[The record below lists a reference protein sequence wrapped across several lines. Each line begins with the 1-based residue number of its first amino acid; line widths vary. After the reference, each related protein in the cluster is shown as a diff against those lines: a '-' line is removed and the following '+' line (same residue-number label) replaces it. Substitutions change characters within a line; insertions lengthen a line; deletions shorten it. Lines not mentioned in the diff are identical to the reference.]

1 MVPERSGLVRK
12 YRIGVDVG
20 GTNTD
25 SVIIDITQRNDPST
39 RGVLA
44 SFKHETTPNV
54 TTGIEGAVRE
64 VLQASGI
71 DPGSEEI
78 LGLTIGTT
86 HFINAVVQLDSSRL
100 AKVAVIRLAAPY
112 TTECPSF
119 IDFPKDLRELLEG
132 HTAIIQGGLQ
142 IDGRT
147 INDIQESELLEQA
160 RIIKEKGLKNVAVV
174 GIYSPL
180 DVDGQQ
186 EYKARNILNQALGDE
201 VNIVCSCDVG
211 RVGFL
216 ERENASILNASITA
230 FAQRT
235 IRGYRRAL
243 KRLGIKCGLYLTQ
256 NDGTLTTADEAARL
270 PIRTFASGA
279 TNSMRGAS
287 YLAGIDLM
295 RHEIDDGNDGKRHGK
310 SMIVV
315 DVGGTTTDVGV
326 LLPSG
331 YPRQAAAFIE
341 VAGVRTNFS
350 MPDVQSIGL
359 GGGSRVRQLD
369 GGRISVGPDSVG
381 HYLTRDS
388 LVFGGTQ
395 LTATDISVRASGIVV
410 GDVEKVGHLDEDII
424 KMAQANVKR
433 QLEVAID
440 RMKTSPEDCDV
451 LLVGGGSIIAPPE
464 LKGVKSIIT
473 PKYHEVANAVGAAIA
488 NVSGEVDT
496 IEILQGRSLPEAL
509 ERIKQ
514 RAIEEAIKTGAVRG
528 SVGVV
533 DVNILPVQYVTNQ
546 ATRII
551 VRAVGELGQDG
562 KDDQTTASGTDSQEE
577 ELDKE
582 GDEAEADP
590 IIHTPMPKEPIDYVN
605 YRPKIEGKEWVL
617 SETDLFF
624 IMEGCGILGTGGGGS
639 PYPAYLI
646 CRQILCDGGSIRII
660 DHTALPDDAVLARG
674 GFMGSPS
681 VGSERIRSGAHLR
694 MAGLELAKYCGI
706 TEFGATLCDEIG
718 GSNGMQSL
726 QMTKYYGIPALDGDL
741 MGRAYPMLNQV
752 LPAVYNRPNA
762 LIPCSLND
770 GSNNTVLLTTVKNE
784 HFVES
789 IMRVVTTEM
798 GSSAALCPPPLALRD
813 ARDYGVTRS
822 QSQAWRMGRA
832 VAICRQMNDL
842 KGVSKAILKLQNGVL
857 LFIGK
862 IIDVSREVRA
872 GFTWGQVRIARLRAD
887 ELEDT
892 DEMTEDIWTNEDG
905 ATMLIPFQNENLCA
919 YMESVNSDGSI
930 NRKVV
935 ASVPDLITIL
945 DSQSGSHLGT
955 PEYSYG
961 LRVTVIAL
969 AGHPLWRSDHGLKI
983 GGPAAFALDHEF
995 VPIGDYTEPRSVI
1008 EEYSQDDSV

>member
-1 MVPERSGLVRK
+1 MVLSSGTAHK

-25 SVIIDITQRNDPST
+25 SVIIDITQRDDPTT
-39 RGVLA
+39 RGVIA
-44 SFKHETTPNV
+44 SFKHATTPNV

-71 DPGSEEI
+71 DPGCEDI

-86 HFINAVVQLDSSRL
+86 HFINAVVQLDSTRL

-119 IDFPKDLRELLEG
+119 IDFPKDLKELLEG
-132 HTAIIQGGLQ
+132 HTAIIHGGLQ

-147 INDIQESELLEQA
+147 INDIQESELLNQA
-160 RIIKEKGLKNVAVV
+160 RIIEKKGLKNIALV

-180 DVDGQQ
+180 DVDGKQ
-186 EYKARNILNQALGDE
+186 EYRARDILKEALGDD

-211 RVGFL
+211 HVGFL

-243 KRLGIKCGLYLTQ
+243 RRLGIKCGLYLTQ
-256 NDGTLTTADEAARL
+256 NDGTLTTAEEAARL
-270 PIRTFASGA
+270 PIKTFASGA

-287 YLAGIDLM
+287 YLAGVDLVS
-295 RHEIDDGNDGKRHGK
+295 RETNRFSTDDSEGKRSGK

-359 GGGSRVRQLD
+359 GGGSRVRKLD

-395 LTATDISVRASGIVV
+395 LTATDVSVRASGLA
-410 GDVEKVGHLDEDII
+410 LDEEVVKKAHI
-424 KMAQANVKR
+424 NVKR
-433 QLEVAID
+433 LLENAID

-451 LLVGGGSIIAPPE
+451 LLVGGGSIIAPSA
-464 LKGVKSIIT
+464 LKGVKKLCII
-473 PKYHEVANAVGAAIA
+473 PKHHEVANAVGAAIA
-488 NVSGEVDT
+488 SVSGEVDT
-496 IEILQGRSLPEAL
+496 IEILQGRSLAEAV
-509 ERIKQ
+509 EQIKQ
-514 RAIEEAIKTGAVRG
+514 RAIDEAIRTGAVRG

-562 KDDQTTASGTDSQEE
+562 SITSKTFWMWID
-577 ELDKE
+577 
-582 GDEAEADP
+582 DEAEADP
-590 IIHTPMPKEPIDYVN
+590 VIRVPAPKELIDYVN
-605 YRPKIEGKEWVL
+605 YKPKIEGKEWVL

-646 CRQILCDGGSIRII
+646 CRQILRDGGSIRII

-694 MAGLELAKYCGI
+694 MAGLELAKYCGV

-726 QMTKYYGIPALDGDL
+726 QMTKYYGVPALDGDL

-752 LPAVYNRPNA
+752 LPV
-762 LIPCSLND
+762 
-770 GSNNTVLLTTVKNE
+770 
-784 HFVES
+784 

-798 GSSAALCPPPLALRD
+798 GSSAAL
-813 ARDYGVTRS
+813 DYGVTRS

-832 VAICRQMNDL
+832 VAICRQMKFVSLSSFYFCELAKHQFSVHSDL
-842 KGVSKAILKLQNGVL
+842 KG
-857 LFIGK
+857 
-862 IIDVSREVRA
+862 
-872 GFTWGQVRIARLRAD
+872 VRIARLRAD
-887 ELEDT
+887 ELEDV
-892 DEMTEDIWTNEDG
+892 DEGADDISSDDEDG

-919 YMESVNSDGSI
+919 YVESTNPDMTI
-930 NRKVV
+930 NRKACSEENVHER
-935 ASVPDLITIL
+935 ASSSDTGAAHAN
-945 DSQSGSHLGT
+945 DAKQREMKEAKRMLG
-955 PEYSYG
+955 
-961 LRVTVIAL
+961 
-969 AGHPLWRSDHGLKI
+969 
-983 GGPAAFALDHEF
+983 
-995 VPIGDYTEPRSVI
+995 I
-1008 EEYSQDDSV
+1008 EI

>member
-1 MVPERSGLVRK
+1 MPSGSK
-12 YRIGVDVG
+12 YRILHSISSLSLS

-25 SVIIDITQRNDPST
+25 GVIIDITKTNDPST
-39 RGVLA
+39 RGVVA
-44 SFKHETTPNV
+44 SFKHATTPDI
-54 TTGIEGAVRE
+54 TTGIELAVKK
-64 VLQASGI
+64 VLEASGV
-71 DPGSEEI
+71 DPGSERI

-86 HFINAVVQLDSSRL
+86 HFINAVVQLDSARL

-119 IDFPKDLRELLEG
+119 IDFPQDLKDILNG
-132 HTAIIQGGLQ
+132 HTAIIHGGLQ

-147 INDIQESELLEQA
+147 INDVQETEVLEQA
-160 RIIKEKGLKNVAVV
+160 KIIREKGLKNVVLV

-180 DVDGQQ
+180 DVEGKH
-186 EYKARNILNQALGDE
+186 EYKARDILRRELGDG
-201 VNIVCSCDVG
+201 VNIICSCDVG
-211 RVGFL
+211 HVGFV
-216 ERENASILNASITA
+216 ERENASILNASIMS

-235 IRGYRRAL
+235 IRGYRRAM
-243 KRLGIKCGLYLTQ
+243 KRLGLSCPLYLTQ
-256 NDGTLTTADEAARL
+256 NDGTLTTAARAARL
-270 PIRTFASGA
+270 PIKTFSSGA

-287 YLAGIDLM
+287 YLAGVDLKNSHIDGS
-295 RHEIDDGNDGKRHGK
+295 DGFNGGAERKRSQ

-331 YPRQAAAFIE
+331 FPRQAAAFIE
-341 VAGVRTNFS
+341 VAGVRTNFA
-350 MPDVQSIGL
+350 MPDVHSIGL
-359 GGGSRVRQLD
+359 GGGSRVRVLEN
-369 GGRISVGPDSVG
+369 GRVTVGPDSVG
-381 HYLTRDS
+381 HHLTRDS
-388 LVFGGTQ
+388 IVFGGSQ
-395 LTATDISVRASGIVV
+395 LTATDITAHAGANASAVAGGTTIGDPSRVAHVSDDVV
-410 GDVEKVGHLDEDII
+410 DKAKKSIQRL
-424 KMAQANVKR
+424 
-433 QLEVAID
+433 LETVVD
-440 RMKTSPEDCDV
+440 RMKTSPEDCDL
-451 LLVGGGSIIAPPE
+451 LLVGGGSIIAPAT
-464 LKGVKSIIT
+464 LKGVKSIII

-488 NVSGEVDT
+488 SVSGEVDT
-496 IEILQGRSLPEAL
+496 IEILHGKSLSEAL
-509 ERIKQ
+509 ERIKRQ
-514 RAIEEAIKTGAVRG
+514 AVEGAVQMGADPETAR
-528 SVGVV
+528 VV
-533 DVNILPVQYVTNQ
+533 DVTVLPIQYVTNQ

-551 VRAVGELGQDG
+551 VRAVGELGQG
-562 KDDQTTASGTDSQEE
+562 QERAV
-577 ELDKE
+577 L
-582 GDEAEADP
+582 ADLEP
-590 IIHTPMPKEPIDYVN
+590 IIHNPTPRDRIDYTT
-605 YRPKIEGKEWVL
+605 YRPNIVGKEWIL

-646 CRQILCDGGSIRII
+646 CRQILRDGCSIRII
-660 DHTALPDDAVLARG
+660 DHTSLNDDDVVARG

-681 VGSERIRSGAHLR
+681 VGSERIRSGEHLR

-706 TEFGATLCDEIG
+706 TKFSATLCDEIG

-726 QMTKYYGIPALDGDL
+726 QMTKYYGVPALDGDL

-770 GSNNTVLLTTVKNE
+770 GSGNTVLLTTVKNE

-813 ARDYGVTRS
+813 ARDFGVPRS

-832 VAICRQMNDL
+832 VAICRQMNDM
-842 KGVSKAILKLQNGVL
+842 KGIAKAILKLQNGVC
-857 LFIGK
+857 LFVGK
-862 IIDVSREVRA
+862 IVDVSREVRA

-892 DEMTEDIWTNEDG
+892 EVNDDTPSFSEDAQEFGAD

-919 YMESVNSDGSI
+919 YMENPDGC
-930 NRKVV
+930 RKVV

-969 AGHPLWRSDHGLKI
+969 AGHPLWRSENGLKV
-983 GGPAAFALDHEF
+983 GGPSAFGLDHAF
-995 VPIGDYTEPRSVI
+995 VPLGEYIEPRSVI
-1008 EEYSQDDSV
+1008 AEYGA